1 MDAQSAA
8 RAMEAGGDH
17 VQVGQCSSD
26 VLVPE
31 SVAGDLATGDLVE
44 YREDSVIHGCH
55 ANLSVDGSLQ
65 VDEMRDGNWSQVEVA
80 LHPSS
85 AGFVFLHPN
94 GGAGETANEI
104 GYNEAH
110 QY

>member
-1 MDAQSAA
+1 MDAQIA

-17 VQVGQCSSD
+17 VQVVQCSSD

-31 SVAGDLATGDLVE
+31 LAVDDLAAGVLVE
-44 YREDSVIHGCH
+44 YPECSVFHGYH
-55 ANLSVDGSLQ
+55 ANVNVGGSLQ
-65 VDEMRDGNWSQVEVA
+65 VGEVRDGNWDQVEVA

-85 AGFVFLHPN
+85 VGSVFLHPN

-104 GYNEAH
+104 GCNEAH
-110 QY
+110 Q